1 MILYYIVLLLYYMI
15 LYCMLHNT
23 HMNIKWFKMELTHII
38 QSFEIRLQ
46 DPMLFR
52 DAIFK
57 IEPLCGRLWCA
68 ALGLVCDDI
77 YIYVCIYVCMY
88 IYMYMYIYMC
98 MYIYIYMYTCY
109 KFTLGKYIDGHI
121 YLIYWCWL
129 VVFMFHIYIGWFD
142 VFLVS
147 LNVEDPCLFVW
158 RWTFW
163 PKNIC
168 ARAGEHRTTTWF
180 NSNHIFYPECF
191 FTPSQTCLSTYRITY
206 VQYIH
211 HEAISQPRCIFQTK
225 VANKTSCQ
233 PRINVNPWAFQFGG

>member
-1 MILYYIVLLLYYMI
+1 MIQDGTDSHHSIFWDSPSGSHALP
-15 LYCMLHNT
+15 
-23 HMNIKWFKMELTHII
+23 
-38 QSFEIRLQ
+38 RRDLQ
-46 DPMLFR
+46 DW
-52 DAIFK
+52 A
-57 IEPLCGRLWCA
+57 PLRPLMVRRIGIGMWW
-68 ALGLVCDDI
+68 
-77 YIYVCIYVCMY
+77 Y
-88 IYMYMYIYMC
+88 IYMYICIYIFVINLLWVNILMNIYTWYIGVDWWYLC
-98 MYIYIYMYTCY
+98 FIYIYMY
-109 KFTLGKYIDGHI
+109 
-121 YLIYWCWL
+121 
-129 VVFMFHIYIGWFD
+129 IYIGWFD

-147 LNVEDPCLFVW
+147 LNVEDPWLFVW

-163 PKNIC
+163 QKNIC

-233 PRINVNPWAFQFGG
+233 PRINVNPWPFQFGG

>member
-1 MILYYIVLLLYYMI
+1 MIQDGTDSHHSIFWDSPSGSHALP
-15 LYCMLHNT
+15 
-23 HMNIKWFKMELTHII
+23 
-38 QSFEIRLQ
+38 RRDLQ
-46 DPMLFR
+46 DW
-52 DAIFK
+52 A
-57 IEPLCGRLWCA
+57 PLRPLMVRRIGIGMWWYIYMYVYMY
-68 ALGLVCDDI
+68 VCI
-77 YIYVCIYVCMY
+77 YIYVYVY
-88 IYMYMYIYMC
+88 IYMYIYM
-98 MYIYIYMYTCY
+98 YMYTCY